1 MPHTTRKHLAR
12 RRTAYTGE
20 SYQQAYE
27 ALRACPVPLPEAA
40 DDRQRRLESRI
51 MITLT
56 STYGTAPPRTWMPSR
71 HPYDS
76 PPPLGVEKARPT
88 AAGLE
93 LVVSP
98 RFTTRLAE
106 AGLIKGDLPVGDRY
120 ELVDPADDPTR
131 PPARVVVRVRSPR
144 DSGRGNGPG
153 PGNRRSRTVVRRA
166 IEPAG
171 VLSLALNPRWACRD
185 FQMDSPEHAPVG
197 SQLLRRAALFADSD
211 ALRWITTWT
220 GQHGPA
226 PLTYAEWLPDRVPVG
241 LAVRLADPVFGVAV
255 PKSPEEDPWERW
267 SGEYRYHAG
276 PELDRIIAGLEPT
289 TRLTADT
296 IDHPFAIPNAPRP
309 FPLAE
314 ANSSEQT

>member
-1 MPHTTRKHLAR
+1 MPHTTHKRLAR

-20 SYQQAYE
+20 SYQEAYE

-40 DDRQRRLESRI
+40 DDHQRRLESQI
-51 MITLT
+51 MIALT
-56 STYGTAPPRTWMPSR
+56 STYGTAPPRTWTPSS
-71 HPYDS
+71 HPYDR

-88 AAGLE
+88 ATGLE

-98 RFTTRLAE
+98 RFTTCLAE
-106 AGLIKGDLPVGDRY
+106 AGFIKGDLPVGDRY
-120 ELVDPADDPTR
+120 ELVDRVDDPAR
-131 PPARVVVRVRSPR
+131 QAARVVVRVRSPQH
-144 DSGRGNGPG
+144 SGR
-153 PGNRRSRTVVRRA
+153 RRGRDRGHTIEGRV
-166 IEPAG
+166 IEPRG
-171 VLSLALNPRWACRD
+171 VWSLALNPRWACRD
-185 FQMDSPEHAPVG
+185 FQMDSPESAPVG
-197 SQLLRRAALFADSD
+197 SQLLRRAALFSDSD

-220 GQHGPA
+220 GHYGPA
-226 PLTYAEWLPDRVPVG
+226 PLTYAEWLPDRVPVA

-296 IDHPFAIPNAPRP
+296 IDRPFAIPNAPRP
-309 FPLAE
+309 FPLTE

>member
-1 MPHTTRKHLAR
+1 MPHTARKHLAR
-12 RRTAYTGE
+12 QRTAYTGE
-20 SYQQAYE
+20 SYQEAYE

-40 DDRQRRLESRI
+40 DDRQRGLESQI

-56 STYGTAPPRTWMPSR
+56 STYGTAPPRTWMPSS
-71 HPYDS
+71 HPYDR

-88 AAGLE
+88 ATGLE

-106 AGLIKGDLPVGDRY
+106 AGFIKGDLPTGDSY
-120 ELVDPADDPTR
+120 ELVDRYERVNRGDRDDRADDPTR
-131 PPARVVVRVRSPR
+131 SVARVVVRVRSPQ
-144 DSGRGNGPG
+144 DSGRGHSGSRG
-153 PGNRRSRTVVRRA
+153 SHGRTRSRARSRRHTIEERA
-166 IEPAG
+166 IHPSG
-171 VLSLALNPRWACRD
+171 VFSLALNPRWACRD
-185 FQMDSPEHAPVG
+185 FQMEYPEAAPVG
-197 SQLLRRAALFADSD
+197 SQLLRRAALFAGGD

-220 GQHGPA
+220 GRHGPA
-226 PLTYAEWLPDRVPVG
+226 PLTYAEWLPDLVPVG

-289 TRLTADT
+289 TR
-296 IDHPFAIPNAPRP
+296 
-309 FPLAE
+309 
-314 ANSSEQT
+314 